1 MNICEQIES
10 QVRTYSRAFPAVF
23 CRAKDAMLYDEHGN
37 EYIDFFAGAGT
48 MNYGHN
54 NPRING
60 AVVEY
65 IRQDGVIHSLDMFTT
80 AKIRFLEEFDS
91 TILRPRKLE
100 YKIQFCGPTGT
111 NAVEAALKL
120 ARKVKQRRGVIA
132 FTGGF
137 HGLSTGSLSVTGNI
151 HYKDEFYSDS
161 ANVAFMPYDGYLGT
175 SVDTAHVL
183 RRVLSDKSSGV
194 SIPAAIILE
203 SIQAEGGVNVASVT
217 WLQQIAEICKEF
229 DIVLIVDDIQ
239 VGNGRSGDFFS
250 YERSGI
256 TPDIVTLSKAIGG
269 GMPLAIVLIKP
280 ELDEWR
286 PGEHTGTFRGNNL
299 AFVAATA
306 ALEYWRSEEFS
317 KTIKDKST
325 LLRSLLEDI
334 ESRHQELIT
343 EIRGYGLIQGII
355 MPGDGIARQ
364 VSSEAFRRGL
374 IVELA
379 GANGQVL
386 KLLPPLTIDGAT
398 LEKGVAIIE
407 QAIDTVAMQ
416 G

>member
-1 MNICEQIES
+1 MNICEQLES

-37 EYIDFFAGAGT
+37 EYVDFFAGAGT

-60 AVVEY
+60 AIVEY

-80 AKIRFLEEFDS
+80 AKIRFLEEFDF
-91 TILRPRKLE
+91 TILRPRKLK

-120 ARKVKQRRGVIA
+120 ARKVKKRKGVIA
-132 FTGGF
+132 FTGAF
-137 HGLSTGSLSVTGNI
+137 HGLSTGSLSVTGNR
-151 HYKDEFYSDS
+151 HYRDEFYAGN
-161 ANVAFMPYDGYLGT
+161 ANVAFMPYDGYLGA
-175 SVDTAHVL
+175 SVNTAQIL
-183 RRVLSDKSSGV
+183 RRFLSDKSSGV

-306 ALEYWRSEEFS
+306 ALEYWRSEEFP

-343 EIRGYGLIQGII
+343 EIRGYGLIQGIV
-355 MPGDGIARQ
+355 MPRDGIARQ
-364 VSSEAFRRGL
+364 VSSEAFRRGV

-407 QAIDTVAMQ
+407 RAIDTVASR
-416 G
+416 